1 MDEEKTVVSNVR
13 DFKSAALNKA
23 FLNLKRKLVLS
34 KDDEKELIDL
44 YMKDQR
50 DIKVLFD
57 EISNLDRDTLN
68 KKLNKIMIEKTSKK
82 ENKISLEYIDE
93 FRNKEN
99 TKDLI
104 KIHYPY
110 PSEKIKVIENHSGK
124 SAKEIFEE
132 SKDEDGLVTV
142 DGFVNTTDVS
152 KRYVEPDRIEVKMR
166 NVTELATKG
175 EFNKLSTK
183 EKECVLGLVACIIK
197 QLAKNEEHEK
207 ALKKIPVE
215 QLIMMLNKN
224 VFIAP
229 DENIVVL
236 CIPDDPTK
244 DEIKAVTKNSNNEY
258 ELEDLKLGG
267 KEMVMNT
274 EASTSDN
281 QKNDMDDEKEKLS
294 DEEKEK
300 DRGTPLV
307 KKPNWKNNRAA

>member
-1 MDEEKTVVSNVR
+1 M
-13 DFKSAALNKA
+13 
-23 FLNLKRKLVLS
+23 
-34 KDDEKELIDL
+34 
-44 YMKDQR
+44 
-50 DIKVLFD
+50 
-57 EISNLDRDTLN
+57 
-68 KKLNKIMIEKTSKK
+68 
-82 ENKISLEYIDE
+82 
-93 FRNKEN
+93 
-99 TKDLI
+99 I

-142 DGFVNTTDVS
+142 DGFVNTIDVS

-175 EFNKLSTK
+175 EFNKLSDK

-197 QLAKNEEHEK
+197 KLAKDEEHEK
-207 ALKKIPVE
+207 ALKSIPLE

-236 CIPDDPTK
+236 CIPDAPTK

-267 KEMVMNT
+267 KEMVMGT
-274 EASTSDN
+274 DTAAPYN
-281 QKNDMDDEKEKLS
+281 QNNDMDNKEKKLPGGEKEKN
-294 DEEKEK
+294 K
-300 DRGTPLV
+300 GIPFV
-307 KKPNWKNNRAA
+307 KKPNWKNNRAS

>member
-1 MDEEKTVVSNVR
+1 MNEKITINNSR
-13 DFKSAALNKA
+13 DFKPAALNA
-23 FLNLKRKLVLS
+23 AILNLKKKLALS
-34 KDDEKELIDL
+34 KEDEKELLNL

-50 DIKVLFD
+50 DIKILFD
-57 EISNLDRDTLN
+57 EISNLNEEILN

-267 KEMVMNT
+267 KEMVKD
-274 EASTSDN
+274 EEVSTPDN
-281 QKNDMDDEKEKLS
+281 SNNDIDAKELS
-294 DEEKEK
+294 VEEKEK
-300 DRGTPLV
+300 ENGIPFV

>member
-1 MDEEKTVVSNVR
+1 MNEEKNVVSNAR
-13 DFKSAALNKA
+13 DFKPAALNRA
-23 FLNLKRKLVLS
+23 LLNLKRKLVLS
-34 KDDEKELIDL
+34 TDDEKELIDL

-99 TKDLI
+99 TKDMI

-197 QLAKNEEHEK
+197 QLAKDEEHEK
-207 ALKKIPVE
+207 ALKSIPVE

-236 CIPDDPTK
+236 CVPDDPTK
-244 DEIKAVTKNSNNEY
+244 DEIKAVSKNSNNEY

-274 EASTSDN
+274 EASTLDN
-281 QKNDMDDEKEKLS
+281 QNNDMDDEKEELS

>member
-1 MDEEKTVVSNVR
+1 MNEEKTVVSNAR
-13 DFKSAALNKA
+13 DFKSAALNRA
-23 FLNLKRKLVLS
+23 LLNLKRKLVLS
-34 KDDEKELIDL
+34 TDDEKELIDL

-50 DIKVLFD
+50 DIKVLFN

-68 KKLNKIMIEKTSKK
+68 KKLNKIMIEKTLKK

-99 TKDLI
+99 TKDMI

-166 NVTELATKG
+166 NVTELANKG

-207 ALKKIPVE
+207 TLKKIPVE

-229 DENIVVL
+229 NENIVVL

-258 ELEDLKLGG
+258 ELEDLKLDG

-281 QKNDMDDEKEKLS
+281 QKNDMDDEKEELF

-300 DRGTPLV
+300 NRGTPLI

>member
-23 FLNLKRKLVLS
+23 LLNLKRKLVLS

-110 PSEKIKVIENHSGK
+110 PSDKIKIIENHSGK

-152 KRYVEPDRIEVKMR
+152 KRYVEPDRVEVKMR

-183 EKECVLGLVACIIK
+183 EKERVLGLVACIIK

-207 ALKKIPVE
+207 ARKKVPVE

-281 QKNDMDDEKEKLS
+281 RNNDMEKELS
-294 DEEKEK
+294 NEKQEK
-300 DRGTPLV
+300 GNVVPFV
-307 KKPNWKNNRAA
+307 KRLNRKIGIDKAS

>member
-1 MDEEKTVVSNVR
+1 MDEEKTVVSNAR
-13 DFKSAALNKA
+13 DFKPAALNRA
-23 FLNLKRKLVLS
+23 LLNLKRKLVLS
-34 KDDEKELIDL
+34 TDDEKELIDL

-57 EISNLDRDTLN
+57 EISNLDKETLN

-99 TKDLI
+99 TKDMI

-110 PSEKIKVIENHSGK
+110 PSDKIKVIENHSGK

-197 QLAKNEEHEK
+197 QLAKDDEHEK
-207 ALKKIPVE
+207 ALKSIPVE

-236 CIPDDPTK
+236 CVPDDPTK

-281 QKNDMDDEKEKLS
+281 QNNDMYDEKEELS

>member
-23 FLNLKRKLVLS
+23 LLNLKRKLVLS

-110 PSEKIKVIENHSGK
+110 PSEKIKIIENHSGK

-152 KRYVEPDRIEVKMR
+152 KRYVEPDRVEVKMR

-183 EKECVLGLVACIIK
+183 EKERVLGLVACIIK

-207 ALKKIPVE
+207 ALKKVPVE
-215 QLIMMLNKN
+215 QLIMMLSKN

-244 DEIKAVTKNSNNEY
+244 DEINAVTKNSNNEY

-274 EASTSDN
+274 ESSTSDN
-281 QKNDMDDEKEKLS
+281 QKNDMDDEKEELF

>member
-23 FLNLKRKLVLS
+23 LLNLKRKLVLS

-110 PSEKIKVIENHSGK
+110 PSEKIKIIENHSGK

-152 KRYVEPDRIEVKMR
+152 KRYVEPDRVEVKMR

-207 ALKKIPVE
+207 ALKKVPVE

-267 KEMVMNT
+267 KEMVMNI

-281 QKNDMDDEKEKLS
+281 RNNDMEKELS
-294 DEEKEK
+294 NEKQEK
-300 DRGTPLV
+300 GNVVPFV
-307 KKPNWKNNRAA
+307 KRLNRKIGIDKAS

>member
-23 FLNLKRKLVLS
+23 LLNLKRKLVLS

-110 PSEKIKVIENHSGK
+110 PSEKIKIIENHSGK

-152 KRYVEPDRIEVKMR
+152 KRYVEPDRVEVKMR

-183 EKECVLGLVACIIK
+183 EKERVLGLVACIIK

-207 ALKKIPVE
+207 ALKKVPVE
-215 QLIMMLNKN
+215 QLIMMLSKN

-274 EASTSDN
+274 ESSTSDN
-281 QKNDMDDEKEKLS
+281 QKNDMDDEKEELF

>member
-23 FLNLKRKLVLS
+23 LLNLKRKLVLS

-110 PSEKIKVIENHSGK
+110 PSEKIKIIENHSGK

-152 KRYVEPDRIEVKMR
+152 KRYVEPDRVEVKMR

-183 EKECVLGLVACIIK
+183 EKERVLGLVACIIK

-207 ALKKIPVE
+207 ALKKVPVE
-215 QLIMMLNKN
+215 QLIMMLSKN

-244 DEIKAVTKNSNNEY
+244 DEINAVTKNSNNEY

-274 EASTSDN
+274 ESSTSDN
-281 QKNDMDDEKEKLS
+281 QKNDMDDEKEELF

-307 KKPNWKNNRAA
+307 KKTNWKNNRAA

>member
-23 FLNLKRKLVLS
+23 LLNLKRKLVLS

-110 PSEKIKVIENHSGK
+110 PSEKIKIIENHSGK

-152 KRYVEPDRIEVKMR
+152 KRYVEPDRVEVKMR

-183 EKECVLGLVACIIK
+183 EKERVLGLVACIIK

-207 ALKKIPVE
+207 ALKKVPVE

-244 DEIKAVTKNSNNEY
+244 DEINAVTKNSNNEY

-267 KEMVMNT
+267 KEMVMNI

-281 QKNDMDDEKEKLS
+281 RNNDMEKELS
-294 DEEKEK
+294 NEKQEK
-300 DRGTPLV
+300 GNVVPFV
-307 KKPNWKNNRAA
+307 KRLNRKIGIDKAS

>member
-1 MDEEKTVVSNVR
+1 MNEEKTVVSNAR
-13 DFKSAALNKA
+13 DFKSAALNRA
-23 FLNLKRKLVLS
+23 LLNLKRKLVLS
-34 KDDEKELIDL
+34 TDDEKELIDL

-50 DIKVLFD
+50 DIKVLFN

-68 KKLNKIMIEKTSKK
+68 KKLNKIMIEKTLKK

-93 FRNKEN
+93 FRNNEN
-99 TKDLI
+99 TKDMI

-166 NVTELATKG
+166 NVTELANKG

-207 ALKKIPVE
+207 TLKKIPVE

-229 DENIVVL
+229 NENIVVL

-258 ELEDLKLGG
+258 ELEDLKLDG

-281 QKNDMDDEKEKLS
+281 QKNDMDDEKEELF

-300 DRGTPLV
+300 NRGTPLI

>member
-1 MDEEKTVVSNVR
+1 MNEEKTVVSNAR
-13 DFKSAALNKA
+13 DFKSAALNRA
-23 FLNLKRKLVLS
+23 LLNLKRKLVLS
-34 KDDEKELIDL
+34 TDDEKELIDL

-50 DIKVLFD
+50 DIKVLFN

-99 TKDLI
+99 TKDMI

-152 KRYVEPDRIEVKMR
+152 KRYVEPDKIEVKMR
-166 NVTELATKG
+166 NVTELANKG
-175 EFNKLSTK
+175 EFNKLSAK

-207 ALKKIPVE
+207 TLKKIPVE

-229 DENIVVL
+229 NENIVVL

-281 QKNDMDDEKEKLS
+281 QKNDMDDEKEELF

-300 DRGTPLV
+300 NRGTPLI

>member
-1 MDEEKTVVSNVR
+1 MNEEKTVVSNAR
-13 DFKSAALNKA
+13 DFKSAALNRA
-23 FLNLKRKLVLS
+23 LLNLKRKLVLS
-34 KDDEKELIDL
+34 TDDEKELIDL

-50 DIKVLFD
+50 DIKVLFN

-68 KKLNKIMIEKTSKK
+68 KKLNKIMIEKTLKK
-82 ENKISLEYIDE
+82 ENKISLEYIDK

-99 TKDLI
+99 TKDMI

-152 KRYVEPDRIEVKMR
+152 KRYVEPDKIEVKMR
-166 NVTELATKG
+166 NVTELANKG
-175 EFNKLSTK
+175 EFNKLSAK

-207 ALKKIPVE
+207 TLKKIPVA

-229 DENIVVL
+229 NENIVVL

-281 QKNDMDDEKEKLS
+281 QKNDMDDEKE
-294 DEEKEK
+294 
-300 DRGTPLV
+300 
-307 KKPNWKNNRAA
+307 

>member
-23 FLNLKRKLVLS
+23 LLNLKRKLVLS

-110 PSEKIKVIENHSGK
+110 PSEKIKIIENHSGK

-152 KRYVEPDRIEVKMR
+152 KRYVEPDRVEVKMR

-183 EKECVLGLVACIIK
+183 EKERVLGLVACIIK

-207 ALKKIPVE
+207 ALKKVPVE

-267 KEMVMNT
+267 KEMVMNI

-281 QKNDMDDEKEKLS
+281 RNNDMEKELS
-294 DEEKEK
+294 NEKQEK
-300 DRGTPLV
+300 GNVVPFV
-307 KKPNWKNNRAA
+307 KRLNRKIGIDKAS

>member
-1 MDEEKTVVSNVR
+1 MDEEKTVVSNAR
-13 DFKSAALNKA
+13 DFKPAALNRA
-23 FLNLKRKLVLS
+23 LLNLKRKLVLS
-34 KDDEKELIDL
+34 TDDEKELIDL

-57 EISNLDRDTLN
+57 EISNLDMDTLN

-93 FRNKEN
+93 FRNKED

-183 EKECVLGLVACIIK
+183 EKECVLG
-197 QLAKNEEHEK
+197 H
-207 ALKKIPVE
+207 AL
-215 QLIMMLNKN
+215 
-224 VFIAP
+224 
-229 DENIVVL
+229 
-236 CIPDDPTK
+236 
-244 DEIKAVTKNSNNEY
+244 
-258 ELEDLKLGG
+258 
-267 KEMVMNT
+267 
-274 EASTSDN
+274 
-281 QKNDMDDEKEKLS
+281 
-294 DEEKEK
+294 
-300 DRGTPLV
+300 
-307 KKPNWKNNRAA
+307 

>member
-1 MDEEKTVVSNVR
+1 MDIERTVVRNVR
-13 DFKSAALNKA
+13 DFKTAALNMA
-23 FLNLKRKLVLS
+23 LLNLKRKLVLN
-34 KDDEKELIDL
+34 KDDEKELINL

-50 DIKVLFD
+50 DIKILFD

-68 KKLNKIMIEKTSKK
+68 KKLNRIIAEKTSKK

-99 TKDLI
+99 TKDMI

-124 SAKEIFEE
+124 SAKEIFED

-166 NVTELATKG
+166 NVTELANRG

-183 EKECVLGLVACIIK
+183 EKECVLGLVACVIK
-197 QLAKNEEHEK
+197 LLAKDEEQEK

-236 CIPDDPTK
+236 CLYDDPTK

-258 ELEDLKLGG
+258 ELEDLKLGV

-281 QKNDMDDEKEKLS
+281 QNNDIDDEKEELS

-307 KKPNWKNNRAA
+307 KKTNWKNNRAA